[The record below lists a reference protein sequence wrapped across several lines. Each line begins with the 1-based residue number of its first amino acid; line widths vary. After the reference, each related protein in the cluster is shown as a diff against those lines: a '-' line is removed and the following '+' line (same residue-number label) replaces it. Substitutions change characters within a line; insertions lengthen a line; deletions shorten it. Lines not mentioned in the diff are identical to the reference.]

1 MLWGGGI
8 NSQCI
13 IEIVESGEIV
23 YNGLIGVKNWA
34 INTIPLGNIRG
45 NINIR
50 FQAKGPNDIIHIIE
64 IVERKFIFIGR
75 KKLCGWIS

>member
-1 MLWGGGI
+1 M
-8 NSQCI
+8 
-13 IEIVESGEIV
+13 
-23 YNGLIGVKNWA
+23 KNWA